1 MLTVENPAEGIALL
15 TLRWTE
21 KRNSL
26 NPDNTREIADAI
38 TEAARVNDV
47 LILTGEGAF
56 CSGGDLRAFAEIS
69 ATKTVEEIRQHVY
82 GDVQRMLRAIYES
95 PVPVLAAVD
104 GAAVGLGMDLAM
116 ACDSTLVGPEGWFQQ
131 GWARAGLIAGTG
143 GIAMLQ
149 IAHPKLLVK
158 LLATQDRLGATA
170 CDELGLGEVALPT
183 ALLAALERARGL
195 QQIDREVLA
204 AYMELSR
211 SVIWPPPEHLERCAE
226 LQAGFIGSERFRAL
240 ANKVLGGSK
249 VE

>member
-1 MLTVENPAEGIALL
+1 MLTIENPSQGIALL
-15 TLRWTE
+15 TLRWKE

-26 NPDNTREIADAI
+26 NPDNTREIAAAI
-38 TEAARVNDV
+38 TTASETNDV

-69 ATKTVEEIRQHVY
+69 ATKGVEEIRDHVY
-82 GDVQRMLRAIYES
+82 GDVQLMLRAIFNS

-104 GAAVGLGMDLAM
+104 GAAVGLGMDLAL
-116 ACDSTLVGPEGWFQQ
+116 ACDSTLIGPEGWLQQ

-149 IAHPKLLVK
+149 VARPKLLTK

-170 CDELGLGEVALPT
+170 CDELGLGEIALPT
-183 ALLAALERARGL
+183 ALVGALERALAL
-195 QQIDREVLA
+195 QAIDREVLR

-211 SVIWPPPEHLERCAE
+211 AETWPSPDHFARCAE
-226 LQAGFIGSERFRAL
+226 LQAGFIGSERFRLL
-240 ANKVLGGSK
+240 AAQVLG
-249 VE
+249 E